1 MYTRLELSDTGKLG
15 VPYCHQHNLVD
26 QQQAGAD
33 RKFGIR
39 VSLPPGDTFTR
50 LLGDDWETLHWY
62 RSEEE
67 RDRAYAQMAIRHGYY
82 RRTDSPTQILEKL
95 VR

>member
-1 MYTRLELSDTGKLG
+1 MT
-15 VPYCHQHNLVD
+15 YCHQHNLVD
-26 QQQAGAD
+26 QEQADAE

-39 VSLPPGDTFTR
+39 VSLPPGDTFSR
-50 LLGDDWETLHWY
+50 MLGDDWETLHWY

-67 RDRAYAQMAIRHGYY
+67 RDHAYAKMAVRHGYY
-82 RRTDSPTQILEKL
+82 RKTDSPTQVLEKL